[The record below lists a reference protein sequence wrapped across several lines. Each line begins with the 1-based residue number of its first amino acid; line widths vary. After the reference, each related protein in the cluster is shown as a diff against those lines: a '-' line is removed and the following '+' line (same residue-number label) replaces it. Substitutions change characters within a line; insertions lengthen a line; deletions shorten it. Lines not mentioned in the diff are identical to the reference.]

1 MDSES
6 ATASESSREP
16 ESYRWS
22 LATLKVQDKVYRV
35 PRHGFTQYSG
45 IFETMFT
52 LPQGDDSTEGRS
64 DDNPI
69 VLPSCTT
76 EEFESLLAVLYPTA
90 PELQP
95 ITLSKE
101 HWVHVLKLSTLWDME
116 EVRGLS
122 IKKISAMNIGAIE
135 KVKLGKEFRV
145 PTWLLEGYLE
155 IIKSWG
161 KTEGRSDDNPIILPS
176 CTTEEFE
183 SLLSVLYPTAPHLQP
198 TILSKEQWIHIL
210 KVSTL
215 WDMEEVRALSIREIL
230 AMNPAAIEKVKLARE
245 FKIPAWLLE
254 GYLEI
259 IKSWRNVG
267 SLDDIGSGLGWE
279 SAARLADMA
288 RNYSLKRR
296 ETVNATVP
304 GAYCNHCARLWKW
317 DGGQLSRSFELS
329 AENPTERPKLISQAS
344 VEEPELESATKEAF
358 KAELESIS

>member
-1 MDSES
+1 IQ
-6 ATASESSREP
+6 
-16 ESYRWS
+16 
-22 LATLKVQDKVYRV
+22 VQDKVYRV

-95 ITLSKE
+95 IILTKE
-101 HWVHVLKLSTLWDME
+101 HWIHVLKLSTLWDME

-122 IKKISAMNIGAIE
+122 IKKISATNIGAIE

-161 KTEGRSDDNPIILPS
+161 K
-176 CTTEEFE
+176 
-183 SLLSVLYPTAPHLQP
+183 
-198 TILSKEQWIHIL
+198 
-210 KVSTL
+210 
-215 WDMEEVRALSIREIL
+215 
-230 AMNPAAIEKVKLARE
+230 
-245 FKIPAWLLE
+245 
-254 GYLEI
+254 
-259 IKSWRNVG
+259 VG
-267 SLDDIGSGLGWE
+267 SLDDIGSTLGWE

-288 RNYSLKRR
+288 RNY
-296 ETVNATVP
+296 
-304 GAYCNHCARLWKW
+304 
-317 DGGQLSRSFELS
+317 
-329 AENPTERPKLISQAS
+329 
-344 VEEPELESATKEAF
+344 
-358 KAELESIS
+358 